1 MNEIYQKSKTCQK
14 PAIEISVACQAGQ
27 GKPARQGRKN
37 LPLAGLAGQVA
48 DPWWRAVWFT
58 IRFCEPGSQFCEPG
72 SQSDIF
78 RRTSNTR
85 RFLQITARSACTFA
99 DIRLS
104 QINVI
109 ECFYSLIFKNL

>member
-48 DPWWRAVWFT
+48 DP
-58 IRFCEPGSQFCEPG
+58 
-72 SQSDIF
+72 
-78 RRTSNTR
+78 
-85 RFLQITARSACTFA
+85 
-99 DIRLS
+99 RLS
-104 QINVI
+104 V
-109 ECFYSLIFKNL
+109 

>member
-48 DPWWRAVWFT
+48 DP
-58 IRFCEPGSQFCEPG
+58 
-72 SQSDIF
+72 
-78 RRTSNTR
+78 
-85 RFLQITARSACTFA
+85 
-99 DIRLS
+99 RLP
-104 QINVI
+104 QLVTGLPNW
-109 ECFYSLIFKNL
+109 

>member
-48 DPWWRAVWFT
+48 DPR
-58 IRFCEPGSQFCEPG
+58 S
-72 SQSDIF
+72 
-78 RRTSNTR
+78 RRTIFAAGTGILTIYFLTR
-85 RFLQITARSACTFA
+85 DYEFLLT
-99 DIRLS
+99 DL
-104 QINVI
+104 
-109 ECFYSLIFKNL
+109 

>member
-48 DPWWRAVWFT
+48 DP
-58 IRFCEPGSQFCEPG
+58 
-72 SQSDIF
+72 
-78 RRTSNTR
+78 
-85 RFLQITARSACTFA
+85 
-99 DIRLS
+99 
-104 QINVI
+104 
-109 ECFYSLIFKNL
+109 SLGLPVVPEV

>member
-48 DPWWRAVWFT
+48 DPS
-58 IRFCEPGSQFCEPG
+58 C
-72 SQSDIF
+72 
-78 RRTSNTR
+78 
-85 RFLQITARSACTFA
+85 
-99 DIRLS
+99 
-104 QINVI
+104 
-109 ECFYSLIFKNL
+109 

>member
-48 DPWWRAVWFT
+48 DP
-58 IRFCEPGSQFCEPG
+58 S
-72 SQSDIF
+72 
-78 RRTSNTR
+78 
-85 RFLQITARSACTFA
+85 RSRPPRSGLA
-99 DIRLS
+99 DIEHQSSWFERCSALA
-104 QINVI
+104 
-109 ECFYSLIFKNL
+109 

>member
-48 DPWWRAVWFT
+48 DPRWNLT
-58 IRFCEPGSQFCEPG
+58 GIP
-72 SQSDIF
+72 
-78 RRTSNTR
+78 
-85 RFLQITARSACTFA
+85 FLQ
-99 DIRLS
+99 LS
-104 QINVI
+104 T
-109 ECFYSLIFKNL
+109 K

>member
-48 DPWWRAVWFT
+48 DPSSAYLFFSVKETAILFLL
-58 IRFCEPGSQFCEPG
+58 
-72 SQSDIF
+72 DIF
-78 RRTSNTR
+78 EY
-85 RFLQITARSACTFA
+85 FTAKK
-99 DIRLS
+99 
-104 QINVI
+104 
-109 ECFYSLIFKNL
+109 FKEKV

>member
-48 DPWWRAVWFT
+48 DPSSTVLVSFT
-58 IRFCEPGSQFCEPG
+58 LFRCMLSDRKLNERFRKSPL
-72 SQSDIF
+72 
-78 RRTSNTR
+78 N
-85 RFLQITARSACTFA
+85 
-99 DIRLS
+99 
-104 QINVI
+104 
-109 ECFYSLIFKNL
+109 FK